1 LVTALM
7 LGGCF
12 PVPSD
17 LGGTRPPPDINGDG
31 AIGEEPPVEPPENG
45 DGNGDGESM
54 VFDVALSAVSRNVSG
69 ITMDATL
76 TVVLNEAEDIASV
89 GEVTLRDTEN
99 TFNGTETV
107 GTVGGVFL
115 TAFEGTGPGGAPS
128 FFDLAVGGDGT
139 VTAEF
144 VTAGDRSSNVNV
156 FILPEGEVFRRG
168 EVGVT
173 FQVQAGST
181 FSFLIAGDRVTGE
194 LDLNGI
200 PVSTTGI
207 FDFYIGSFEGE
218 RRP

>member
-1 LVTALM
+1 MT
-7 LGGCF
+7 GGCI

-31 AIGEEPPVEPPENG
+31 AVGEEPPVEPPG
-45 DGNGDGESM
+45 DGDGETM
-54 VFDVALSAVSRNVSG
+54 VFDVAISAVSRNVSG

-76 TVVLNEAEDIASV
+76 TVALDEAEDIASV
-89 GEVTLRDTEN
+89 NEVGLRDTEN

-144 VTAGDRSSNVNV
+144 VTVGDHSSNPNV
-156 FILPEGEVFRRG
+156 FILPEGDVFRRG

-173 FQVQAGST
+173 FQVQDGS
-181 FSFLIAGDRVTGE
+181 SFNFRIDGDRVTGE

-207 FDFYIGSFEGE
+207 FDFYVGTFEGD
-218 RRP
+218 RSP